1 MAVTVVPGIP
11 AAQRA
16 ALERRQGTVPLAD
29 IKARALR
36 APAPADAHRA
46 LVGEGC
52 AILAQPGPAA
62 SPAEL
67 AGTCDLAIS
76 PLSGGLPALTRLS
89 GSGLPV
95 VATGLVFSPYQ
106 VYELRAA
113 GADAV
118 PLPADLLADDHAA
131 GLIDLVESL
140 GMLAVPV
147 VGDAAGAGR
156 VVELGARA
164 IAAATPAPLSEISAG
179 LPASVAVLAGQ
190 TALAPADVLR
200 AASRGADGIAAPRG
214 AATGALRALSAA
226 GHHPA
231 CAGRRRPGAHS

>member
-16 ALERRQGTVPLAD
+16 ALKRRQGTVPLAD

-46 LVGEGC
+46 LLGEGC

-62 SPAEL
+62 NPAEL
-67 AGTCDLAIS
+67 IGSCDLAIS
-76 PLSGGLPALTRLS
+76 PLSGGLAALRRLAAT
-89 GSGLPV
+89 GLAV
-95 VATGLVFSPYQ
+95 VATGLVFAPYQ

-113 GADAV
+113 GASAV
-118 PLPADLLADDHAA
+118 PLPADLLTDDHAA
-131 GLIDLVESL
+131 GLIDVVESL

-147 VGDAAGAGR
+147 VGDARVAGR

-164 IAAATPAPLSEISAG
+164 IAAATPAPLAEISAG
-179 LPASVAVLAGQ
+179 LPARVAVLAGQ
-190 TALAPADVLR
+190 TALSPVDALR

-214 AATGALRALSAA
+214 AGEEALRALRAA
-226 GHHPA
+226 GQHPA
-231 CAGRRRPGAHS
+231 CAGRRPGARG